1 MLRER
6 VICDE
11 GMADAEISLL
21 VSPETSTVM
30 FIWWVSDLFVDF
42 KLMNLFY
49 WHPKVNKN
57 QSKLYSQ

>member
-11 GMADAEISLL
+11 GVADAEISLL

-30 FIWWVSDLFVDF
+30 FI
-42 KLMNLFY
+42 
-49 WHPKVNKN
+49 
-57 QSKLYSQ
+57 